1 VVFSNFVPLNSQ
13 PQSSAFRGPAFFT
26 HQSTLSKKYLEAPI
40 MDLAFLILPLISV
53 PSLRG
58 VMVDPRYLKLATKF
72 ILFPSGRSISL
83 GKVFWQIYSFTSLRG

>member
-1 VVFSNFVPLNSQ
+1 
-13 PQSSAFRGPAFFT
+13 
-26 HQSTLSKKYLEAPI
+26 
-40 MDLAFLILPLISV
+40 
-53 PSLRG
+53 